1 MIMVRMMR
9 VMRVMRM
16 MTRLFPRM
24 MRVSTEL
31 LDWEVNQGAM
41 DALLDTS
48 QYTNNMVTTLFLII
62 LLLNNFLHTFT
73 HLILLCFLLAS

>member
-9 VMRVMRM
+9 VMKM

-41 DALLDTS
+41 DALLDTILAHGAAS
-48 QYTNNMVTTLFLII
+48 QDMLQVNHQTCTQPQQVL
-62 LLLNNFLHTFT
+62 
-73 HLILLCFLLAS
+73 